1 MPHQIDSK
9 IRAFCN
15 QEIKCTEV
23 REENRRRTA
32 VFIPK
37 SSREIKEQKIVS
49 ETQEKKK
56 KQSKF
61 LELGRLHEIDHFQR
75 EMNRFMP
82 NF

>member
-1 MPHQIDSK
+1 M
-9 IRAFCN
+9 
-15 QEIKCTEV
+15 
-23 REENRRRTA
+23 REENKRRTA
-32 VFIPK
+32 VFILE
-37 SSREIKEQKIVS
+37 SSLEIKEQKIVS
-49 ETQEKKK
+49 ETQEKKNK

>member
-1 MPHQIDSK
+1 M
-9 IRAFCN
+9 
-15 QEIKCTEV
+15 
-23 REENRRRTA
+23 REENRRRTT
-32 VFIPK
+32 VFILE
-37 SSREIKEQKIVS
+37 SSLEIKEQKIVS

-56 KQSKF
+56 KRQSKF

>member
-1 MPHQIDSK
+1 
-9 IRAFCN
+9 
-15 QEIKCTEV
+15 V
-23 REENRRRTA
+23 REENRRRTT
-32 VFIPK
+32 VFILE
-37 SSREIKEQKIVS
+37 SSLEIKEQKIVS

-56 KQSKF
+56 KRQSKF